1 MSKKGLIIIN
11 LGSPESYSV
20 KDVKIYLREFLMDE
34 KVIDVPP
41 IIRSILVKGFI
52 IPFRAKNSAEAYK
65 TVWTEKGSPLKVIT
79 QEFSELV
86 QKQLD
91 MPVSVAM
98 RYGKPTPADALAE
111 LEKKAG
117 GPLDEILLAPMYP
130 HYAMSSTET
139 AVDHVRDYIVAN
151 RKNVKLRILKPFYN
165 EPGYIDSLAD
175 SIRPYLNEQKFDAY
189 LFSYHGLPIRH
200 LKKAD
205 TTGKHCYMSGECCE
219 LKSVA
224 WETCYKHQVKETTR
238 LVTEKLQLEEEK
250 VVLTFQS
257 RLEGDKWVQPYTD
270 FTTSDG
276 SNWNNHVELGLW
288 ADAMVIAPTSAN
300 TLAKM
305 ATGNCDNMLL
315 ATYLS
320 AKCPVFFAPAM
331 DLDMWKHKA
340 VKRNIEYLHSY
351 GNILIPVEHGELAS
365 GLVGDGR
372 MAEPEHIVDHLEE
385 YFQ

>member
-270 FTTSDG
+270 KYFEESPKLGVKKLLVLCPAFVADCLETLEEINVRGKESFLENGGETLVNAPCMNTNPTWVNTFVAYCNEHEG
-276 SNWNNHVELGLW
+276 RYAGLW
-288 ADAMVIAPTSAN
+288 N
-300 TLAKM
+300 
-305 ATGNCDNMLL
+305 
-315 ATYLS
+315 
-320 AKCPVFFAPAM
+320 
-331 DLDMWKHKA
+331 
-340 VKRNIEYLHSY
+340 
-351 GNILIPVEHGELAS
+351 
-365 GLVGDGR
+365 
-372 MAEPEHIVDHLEE
+372 
-385 YFQ
+385 